1 MDINKIKAKLFKKRE
16 VQVEVEGETQSRD
29 DEYKFSAEAR
39 GKIEALFILGLKKLK
54 YPDQDLIDIQEKYQG
69 FKEET
74 FKKFSEIS
82 KEIEEEFQE
91 GQPITIKQ
99 KAAITINK
107 GWTKTKG
114 FVTSKLPKKSEP

>member
-1 MDINKIKAKLFKKRE
+1 MDINKIKAKLFKKP
-16 VQVEVEGETQSRD
+16 QIKVEVEGETQSRD

-39 GKIEALFILGLKKLK
+39 GKIETLFILGLKKLK
-54 YPDQDLIDIQEKYQG
+54 YPDQDLVDIQEKYQG

-74 FKKFSEIS
+74 FRKFSEIS

-91 GQPITIKQ
+91 GQPKTIKQ

-107 GWTKTKG
+107 GWTKTKD
-114 FVTSKLPKKSEP
+114 FVTSKLPKKSES

>member
-16 VQVEVEGETQSRD
+16 VQVEGETQSRD

-39 GKIEALFILGLKKLK
+39 GKIETLFILGLKKLK
-54 YPDQDLIDIQEKYQG
+54 YPDQDLVEIQEKYQG

-74 FKKFSEIS
+74 FRKFSEIS

-91 GQPITIKQ
+91 GQPKTIKQ

-107 GWTKTKG
+107 GWTKTKD
-114 FVTSKLPKKSEP
+114 FVTSKLPKKSES